1 MGALL
6 LLDKGTDRCSRKG
19 SGAGKDA
26 MMGARVEWNNA
37 CYPASEGN
45 RLCGDVARGRSLS
58 RPRPLSH
65 LSPR

>member
-26 MMGARVEWNNA
+26 MMALAWSGTTLVTQHPRGTACAAMWQGAGA
-37 CYPASEGN
+37 
-45 RLCGDVARGRSLS
+45 
-58 RPRPLSH
+58 
-65 LSPR
+65 